1 MDEVDSRARTTL
13 RREGSIGFIQ
23 GRLSP
28 LEDGRIQAFPWSSWK
43 DEFAIASA
51 QGFRAMEWTLD
62 HDPVRRNPLLTD
74 SGRAEIRQIS
84 GRWGVRIPSL
94 TGDCFMQAPF
104 WKAQGSERTALREEF
119 QAVAGAC
126 SAIGISI
133 IVVPLVDHGRL
144 DDDGQENEFV
154 SFMTAQTN
162 FLRQSGVRVAVE
174 SDLPV
179 RDLARLLDRLDPDI
193 FGINY
198 DIGNSAALGYDPA
211 EEIAAYGKRIINV
224 HVKDRT
230 LGGTTV
236 PLGTGHADFK
246 VVFAQL
252 ASVGYRG
259 NYMLQTARASDGN
272 HLGVLL
278 NYRAMTLEWLKSTV
292 ELA

>member
-1 MDEVDSRARTTL
+1 L
-13 RREGSIGFIQ
+13 EG
-23 GRLSP
+23 
-28 LEDGRIQAFPWSSWK
+28 GRIQAFPWSSWK
-43 DEFAIASA
+43 NEFAIASA

-62 HDPVRRNPLLTD
+62 YAQVRRNPLLTVT
-74 SGRAEIRQIS
+74 GRAEIREIS
-84 GRWGVRIPSL
+84 RRWELRIPSL

-104 WKAQGSERTALREEF
+104 WKAVGSERAVLKNEF
-119 QAVAGAC
+119 LAVAEAC

-144 DDDGQENEFV
+144 DDDEQQDEFV
-154 SFMTAQTN
+154 SFMAAQTN
-162 FLRQSGVRVAVE
+162 FLRQKRLKIAVE
-174 SDLPV
+174 SDLPP
-179 RDLARLLDRLDPDI
+179 RELARLFDRLDPGI

-198 DIGNSAALGYDPA
+198 DIGNSAALGYDPI
-211 EEIAAYGKRIINV
+211 EEISVYGNRIINI

-236 PLGTGHADFK
+236 PLGMGHADFK

-252 ASVGYRG
+252 ARVGYRG
-259 NYMLQTARASDGN
+259 NYMLQTARAADGD